1 MFTKSRKN
9 AEKFSRIINGLLH
22 KSFADEGDG
31 NGGQEPPAPQTPQTP
46 APNPSPTPQPTEPSQ
61 INYEE
66 LIARARKEEKDK
78 LYIQIKTLKDDL
90 KEMTKQNNKNLLEAG
105 TLKAEIDNLKNG
117 GDSEEV
123 TTLKNKIKELEGT
136 IETLKQQSTDE
147 ETIRQQVEQEYEVKL
162 YRTEQLVKDE
172 VKDAILPMFMET
184 VTGATK
190 EEIDASIEKAK
201 ELTQKAK
208 EQMGVTSTPAPKK
221 NPSGNTKPS
230 VPSVNPQNPMNT
242 FGDTSLED
250 VRNLDPASPE
260 YAEWR
265 KKMGL
270 R

>member
-1 MFTKSRKN
+1 
-9 AEKFSRIINGLLH
+9 
-22 KSFADEGDG
+22 
-31 NGGQEPPAPQTPQTP
+31 
-46 APNPSPTPQPTEPSQ
+46 
-61 INYEE
+61 
-66 LIARARKEEKDK
+66 
-78 LYIQIKTLKDDL
+78 
-90 KEMTKQNNKNLLEAG
+90 MTKQNNKNLLEAG

-190 EEIDASIEKAK
+190 EEIDVSIEKAK

>member
-31 NGGQEPPAPQTPQTP
+31 NGGQEPPAPQTPP
-46 APNPSPTPQPTEPSQ
+46 APNPASTSQLTEPSQ

-78 LYIQIKTLKDDL
+78 LYTQIKTLKDDL

-221 NPSGNTKPS
+221 I
-230 VPSVNPQNPMNT
+230 
-242 FGDTSLED
+242 
-250 VRNLDPASPE
+250 
-260 YAEWR
+260 
-265 KKMGL
+265 L
-270 R
+270 RVTQSRQYQV

>member
-9 AEKFSRIINGLLH
+9 AEKFSRIIIGLLH

-31 NGGQEPPAPQTPQTP
+31 NGGQEPPAPQPP
-46 APNPSPTPQPTEPSQ
+46 APNPSTTSQQAEPSQ

-172 VKDAILPMFMET
+172 VRYAILPMFMET

-208 EQMGVTSTPAPKK
+208 EQMGVVNTPTPK
-221 NPSGNTKPS
+221 NPSGDTKPS